1 MATVVEKA
9 QPSPLFRWV
18 VLLFISMAM
27 FGNYYVYDSISPL
40 ADLLKVQLGFSDS
53 NLGLLNAIYSF
64 PNIIMVLI
72 GGIIIDRIG
81 AKKASV
87 LFSSLCMI
95 GSAMTTFSG
104 GDLVFM
110 AAGRLVFGLGAE
122 SLIVTIT
129 TVIAKWFKGKELS
142 FAFGLNLTVARLG
155 SFAALNSPSWA
166 KVLYDS
172 WKGPLLIST
181 TMAAVSLISVI
192 IYVIMDTRARR
203 LFSLP
208 EEQKQEKINWSE
220 IFSFKTSFWYIT
232 LLCVTFYSAIFP
244 FQTFAVKFF
253 IEHHGLSREAASFAS
268 SVIIL
273 ASMIGTPLFGIY
285 IDRRGRRATLMILGS
300 LLIVPVYLIMAYV
313 PIDPRWMT
321 AIMGVAFSLVP
332 AAMWPSVALIVEE
345 KKLGTAYGL
354 MTMIQNIGLT
364 TFNILV
370 GWANDTSTVEG
381 ITDYSLGMWFFS
393 ITGFVGLAFAYL
405 LRRQET
411 GMQKSG
417 LEMGHEELH
426 KFRPEI

>member
-1 MATVVEKA
+1 MATILEKKK
-9 QPSPLFRWV
+9 PSPLFRWA

-40 ADLLKVQLGFSDS
+40 ADLLKSQLGFSDS

-81 AKKASV
+81 AKRASL
-87 LFSSLCMI
+87 LFSSLCLI
-95 GSAMTTFSG
+95 GSAITTFSG
-104 GDLVFM
+104 GDLALM
-110 AAGRLVFGLGAE
+110 ASGRLVFGLGAE

-166 KVLYDS
+166 KALYVS
-172 WKGPLLIST
+172 WREPLLIST
-181 TMAAVSLISVI
+181 TMAMTSLISVV
-192 IYVIMDTRARR
+192 IYVLMDTRARR

-208 EEQKQEKINWSE
+208 EEQKQEKIIWSE

-232 LLCVTFYSAIFP
+232 MLCVTFYAGIFP

-253 IEHHGLSREAASFAS
+253 IEHHGLTREAASFAS

-285 IDRRGRRATLMILGS
+285 IDRKGKRASLMILGS
-300 LLIVPVYLIMAYV
+300 LMIVPVYLVMAYA

-364 TFNILV
+364 TFNILI
-370 GWANDTSTVEG
+370 GWANDISTVEG
-381 ITDYSLGMWFFS
+381 VTDYSLGMWFFS
-393 ITGFVGLAFAYL
+393 ITGFVGLTFAYL

-417 LEMGHEELH
+417 LEMGHKELH
-426 KFRPEI
+426 EFRSDI

>member
-1 MATVVEKA
+1 MATVVEKN
-9 QPSPLFRWV
+9 QPSPRFRWM

-40 ADLLKVQLGFSDS
+40 ADLLKSQLGFSDS

-95 GSAMTTFSG
+95 GSIITTFSG
-104 GDLVFM
+104 GDLVLM

-166 KVLYDS
+166 KALYAS
-172 WKGPLLIST
+172 WREPLLIST
-181 TMAAVSLISVI
+181 TMAMVSLISVI
-192 IYVIMDTRARR
+192 IYVLMDTRARR

-208 EEQKQEKINWSE
+208 EEQKQEKIVWSE

-285 IDRRGRRATLMILGS
+285 IDRKGKRATLMILGS
-300 LLIVPVYLIMAYV
+300 LMIVPVYLVMAYA

-364 TFNILV
+364 TFNVSI
-370 GWANDTSTVEG
+370 GWANDISTVEG
-381 ITDYSLGMWFFS
+381 VTDYSLGMWFFS
-393 ITGFVGLAFAYL
+393 ITGFVGLTFAYL

-411 GMQKSG
+411 GRQKSG
-417 LEMGHEELH
+417 LEMGHKELH

>member
-1 MATVVEKA
+1 MATVVEKN
-9 QPSPLFRWV
+9 QPSPRFRWM

-40 ADLLKVQLGFSDS
+40 ADLLKSQLGFSDS

-95 GSAMTTFSG
+95 GSIITTFSG
-104 GDLVFM
+104 GDLVLM

-166 KVLYDS
+166 KALYAS
-172 WKGPLLIST
+172 WREPLLIST
-181 TMAAVSLISVI
+181 TMAMVSLISVI
-192 IYVIMDTRARR
+192 IYVLMDTRARR

-208 EEQKQEKINWSE
+208 EEQKQEKIVWSE

-285 IDRRGRRATLMILGS
+285 IDRKGKRATLMILGS
-300 LLIVPVYLIMAYV
+300 LMIVPVYLVMAYA

-364 TFNILV
+364 TFNVLI
-370 GWANDTSTVEG
+370 GWANDISTVEG
-381 ITDYSLGMWFFS
+381 VTDYSLGMWFFS
-393 ITGFVGLAFAYL
+393 ITGFVGLTFAYL

-411 GMQKSG
+411 GRQKSG
-417 LEMGHEELH
+417 LEMGHKELH

>member
-285 IDRRGRRATLMILGS
+285 IDRKGRRATLMILGS

>member
-1 MATVVEKA
+1 MTTVVEKTK
-9 QPSPLFRWV
+9 PSPLFRWA

-40 ADLLKVQLGFSDS
+40 ADLLKAQLEFSDS

-81 AKKASV
+81 AKKASI

-95 GSAMTTFSG
+95 GSTMTTFSG

-166 KVLYDS
+166 KALYDS

-181 TMAAVSLISVI
+181 TMAAISLIAVI
-192 IYVIMDTRARR
+192 IYVVMDTRARR

-300 LLIVPVYLIMAYV
+300 LMIVPVYLIMAYV

-364 TFNILV
+364 TFNVLV
-370 GWANDTSTVEG
+370 GWANDTSTVNG

-393 ITGFVGLAFAYL
+393 ITGFVGLTFAYL

-411 GMQKSG
+411 GTYKSG
-417 LEMGHEELH
+417 LEM
-426 KFRPEI
+426 

>member
-1 MATVVEKA
+1 MATILEKKK
-9 QPSPLFRWV
+9 PSPLFRWA

-40 ADLLKVQLGFSDS
+40 ADLLKSQLGFSDS

-81 AKKASV
+81 AKRASL
-87 LFSSLCMI
+87 LFSSLCLI
-95 GSAMTTFSG
+95 GSAITTFSG
-104 GDLVFM
+104 GDLALM
-110 AAGRLVFGLGAE
+110 ASGRLVFGLGAE

-129 TVIAKWFKGKELS
+129 TIIAKWFKGKELS

-166 KVLYDS
+166 KALYVS
-172 WKGPLLIST
+172 WREPLLIST
-181 TMAAVSLISVI
+181 TMAMTSLISVI
-192 IYVIMDTRARR
+192 IYVLMDTRARR

-208 EEQKQEKINWSE
+208 EEQKQEKIIWSE

-232 LLCVTFYSAIFP
+232 MLCVTFYAGIFP

-253 IEHHGLSREAASFAS
+253 IEHHGLTREAASFAS

-285 IDRRGRRATLMILGS
+285 IDRKGKRASLMILGS
-300 LLIVPVYLIMAYV
+300 LMIVPVYLVMAYA

-370 GWANDTSTVEG
+370 GWANDISTVEG
-381 ITDYSLGMWFFS
+381 VTDYSLGMWFFS
-393 ITGFVGLAFAYL
+393 ITGFVGLTFAYL

-417 LEMGHEELH
+417 LEMGHKELH
-426 KFRPEI
+426 EFRSDI